1 MPGKIEEA
9 AVIDDEAFGILADD
23 RGLHAV
29 IEDLARSPANR
40 FARGNVAAQH
50 GLQVL
55 VNDETSPD
63 QTRMAKYQ
71 RE

>member
-23 RGLHAV
+23 GSLHAV
-29 IEDLARSPANR
+29 IEDLARSPANGLE
-40 FARGNVAAQH
+40 RGNVTAQH
-50 GLQVL
+50 ALQVL
-55 VNDETSPD
+55 VNHKTSPD
-63 QTRMAKYQ
+63 QTRMAKDQ